1 MRQLGIP
8 VRLKIYM
15 RYKCLFFN
23 NNKMHLIALQ
33 LRNLVKAEGK
43 DQLGILSYSTEEA
56 TVLAP
61 SNSTWCWDFK
71 NPQKLVARM
80 SSSPC
85 QDFFKDCSKTSVYQ
99 HT

>member
-1 MRQLGIP
+1 MIIE
-8 VRLKIYM
+8 K
-15 RYKCLFFN
+15 FS
-23 NNKMHLIALQ
+23 
-33 LRNLVKAEGK
+33 VKAEGK

-61 SNSTWCWDFK
+61 SNSMVLGFQ

-85 QDFFKDCSKTSVYQ
+85 QDFFKDCSKNLCLPAHLTKAECGLAASQ
-99 HT
+99 SS